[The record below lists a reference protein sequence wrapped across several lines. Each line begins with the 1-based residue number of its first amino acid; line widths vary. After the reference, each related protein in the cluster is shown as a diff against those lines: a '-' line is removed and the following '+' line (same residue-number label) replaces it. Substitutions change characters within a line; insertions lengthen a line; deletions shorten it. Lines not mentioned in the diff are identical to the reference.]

1 MKMFRICTMFHDVYM
16 SQQKGF
22 TNPRMGGSVGSE
34 CFTLHCMTRGMGH
47 GALEFESRAQASIL
61 VCSSVLIRIDAPMA
75 AELIELMPQ
84 GWPSQPRGVILS
96 PLHPLTTQMGVKF

>member
-1 MKMFRICTMFHDVYM
+1 MKMSQIFTMFHDVHM
-16 SQQKGF
+16 SQKGF

-34 CFTLHCMTRGMGH
+34 CFTLQCMTQGMGH
-47 GALEFESRAQASIL
+47 GDLEFESRAQASIL

-75 AELIELMPQ
+75 AELIELMLQ